1 MTFTCEHCGESIQGV
16 AAVHNGKFLHHR
28 CAKDYTRAKLIEK
41 WEASGLLEGLT
52 NTEGKINIATLYESE
67 AKQIISSE

>member
-1 MTFTCEHCGESIQGV
+1 MTFTCAHCGEHSQGV
-16 AAVHNGKFLHHR
+16 AAIHDRNFLHHR
-28 CAKDYTRAKLIEK
+28 CVGDYQRAKIIEK

-52 NTEGKINIATLYESE
+52 PMKGKINIATLYESE